1 MVSAAPGAARRLVG
15 VRRAPLLLLVNP
27 AATRYSE
34 PEVRAAAA
42 TLGGRF
48 RVALATTDGRGH
60 ATALAAD
67 AARAGC
73 DLVVVVG
80 GDGTVSE
87 AAAGLVGTTT
97 ALACLPAGCTNVFAR
112 AIGTPRRPLDAA
124 ARLASG
130 PRPVPH
136 AVDVGTVNGRP
147 FLCTS
152 GVGLSASMTAAA
164 DRAPE
169 GKQSR
174 GQLHFA
180 AAAASEL
187 ASRYLRR
194 PPRMRVEAG
203 GRSAEGV
210 TAVIQNARPLT
221 YFGPR
226 EIRACDAVG
235 LTSGSISLT
244 LLRRARVRDVPPVLL
259 RLLAGGL
266 VAHPQVE
273 GFPDMLSATVTSVDG
288 HPLPLEA
295 DGEFL
300 GAHERIEYAVAP
312 RALHV
317 V

>member
-1 MVSAAPGAARRLVG
+1 MVRAGTAPRTAAAQRT
-15 VRRAPLLLLVNP
+15 APLLLLVNP
-27 AATRYSE
+27 TATRYSATDA
-34 PEVRAAAA
+34 RAAADILR
-42 TLGGRF
+42 TRYQ
-48 RVALATTDGRGH
+48 VAVATTDARGH
-60 ATALAAD
+60 ATRLAAD
-67 AARAGC
+67 AAAAGC
-73 DLVVVVG
+73 DYVVVVG

-97 ALACLPAGCTNVFAR
+97 ALACIPVGCTNVFAR
-112 AIGTPRRPLDAA
+112 ALGTPRRPLDAA
-124 ARLASG
+124 ERLAG
-130 PRPVPH
+130 GRRPIAH
-136 AVDVGTVNGRP
+136 TVDVGTVNGRP
-147 FLCTS
+147 FLFTA
-152 GVGLSASMTAAA
+152 GVGLSASMTDAA
-164 DRAPE
+164 DRAADR
-169 GKQSR
+169 KQTR

-187 ASRYLRR
+187 GRRYLHR
-194 PPRMRVEAG
+194 PPRMRIEAG
-203 GRSAEGV
+203 GRVAEGV
-210 TAVIQNARPLT
+210 TAVVQNARPLT

-235 LTSGSISLT
+235 LTSGSISVT
-244 LLRRARVRDVPPVLL
+244 LLRRARMRDVPPVLL

-273 GFPDMLSATVTSVDG
+273 GFPDVLSAIVTSVDG

-300 GAHERIEYAVAP
+300 GAHERIEFAVAP